1 MPPTFDQ
8 DLAISSV
15 GILRLFAMP
24 TLEIVGFGAFAVERL
39 DEFFGPPVM
48 VPVLVLHGLLLSIP
62 ICNECA
68 VNTST
73 ERGMDALEERC

>member
-1 MPPTFDQ
+1 MGNRVQLLSAGMPPTLDQ

-15 GILRLFAMP
+15 GISRLFAMP

-48 VPVLVLHGLLLSIP
+48 VPVLVLHGLFFPSP
-62 ICNECA
+62 FA
-68 VNTST
+68 MS
-73 ERGMDALEERC
+73 AP